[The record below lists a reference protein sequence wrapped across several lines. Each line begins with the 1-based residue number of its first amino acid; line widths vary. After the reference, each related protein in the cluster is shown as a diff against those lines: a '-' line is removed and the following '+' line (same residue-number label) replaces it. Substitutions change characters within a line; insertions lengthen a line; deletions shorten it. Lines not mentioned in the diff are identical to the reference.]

1 MDYEHSEMLLYQNMV
16 MQEADMIDESLNH
29 LNSNENQI
37 VDRLYL
43 LETRGEYQVFNFSD
57 YSMIS
62 FHPVRKNN

>member
-29 LNSNENQI
+29 LNTNENQI

-43 LETRGEYQVFNFSD
+43 LETKGECILSELANF
-57 YSMIS
+57 
-62 FHPVRKNN
+62 VVLNQ

>member
-29 LNSNENQI
+29 LNTNENQI

-43 LETRGEYQVFNFSD
+43 LETKGERILSELANFVVLD
-57 YSMIS
+57 Q
-62 FHPVRKNN
+62 

>member
-29 LNSNENQI
+29 LNTNENQI

-43 LETRGEYQVFNFSD
+43 LETKGECILSELTNF
-57 YSMIS
+57 
-62 FHPVRKNN
+62 VVLNQ